1 MSELENIAKQMV
13 AKGKGILAADESTG
27 TMTKR
32 LSSVSVESTSEN
44 RLKFRETLFSA
55 KSMKENIGG
64 VIVKD
69 NNIYKLRDNT
79 ALKNLVLSS
88 TLLHPGKQTT
98 GHEHQGQEE
107 VYFFV
112 TGSGE
117 MLINEERF
125 EVNSGDIVLIEDGEF
140 HCVHNT
146 SQSDLYFV
154 CVFDGSRNH

>member
-1 MSELENIAKQMV
+1 MR
-13 AKGKGILAADESTG
+13 
-27 TMTKR
+27 R
-32 LSSVSVESTSEN
+32 LH
-44 RLKFRETLFSA
+44 
-55 KSMKENIGG
+55 KEHIGG
-64 VIVKD
+64 AIVKD
-69 NNIYKLRDNT
+69 NDIYKLRDNT
-79 ALKNLVLSS
+79 TLKNLVLSS

-112 TGSGE
+112 AGSGE

-125 EVNSGDIVLIEDGEF
+125 EVNSGDINLIENGEF
-140 HCVHNT
+140 HRVPNT